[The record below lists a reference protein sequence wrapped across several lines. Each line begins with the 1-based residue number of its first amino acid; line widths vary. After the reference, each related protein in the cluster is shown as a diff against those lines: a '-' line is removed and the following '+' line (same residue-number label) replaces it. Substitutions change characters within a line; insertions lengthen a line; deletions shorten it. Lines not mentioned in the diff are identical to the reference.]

1 MSTLVPVMTPISVP
15 GQISGDRIIDDLL
28 NRIREKLE
36 RSNDLRHVDSYTGYS
51 AEGEIRLQLKA
62 VDMVAVAAQVKVGA
76 IDPALPV
83 QRIALNDDVAAKAD
97 QSLEKPV
104 VDAASEGSSQHYE
117 RPRNASGRFR

>member
-1 MSTLVPVMTPISVP
+1 MTPISVP

-36 RSNDLRHVDSYTGYS
+36 RSNDLRQVDSYTGYS

-83 QRIALNDDVAAKAD
+83 QRIALNDDVAGVAD
-97 QSLEKPV
+97 ESLEKPIDPAGV
-104 VDAASEGSSQHYE
+104 AETAV
-117 RPRNASGRFR
+117 RPRDAVTGRFLK